1 MNHHEPNHIELY
13 FYREGMTVLY
23 YIVDYKDND
32 VVIQINAAEAVEN
45 IVPRDTLT
53 EQIDFKPH
61 HAANYSI
68 FQGRPDFSSQLR
80 L

>member
-1 MNHHEPNHIELY
+1 MSQVILNFN
-13 FYREGMTVLY
+13 FYRDSMTVLY
-23 YIVDYKDND
+23 YIVAYKDND

-61 HAANYSI
+61 HTSDYNIYE
-68 FQGRPDFSSQLR
+68 GYDRTDFSLQLR
-80 L
+80 S

>member
-1 MNHHEPNHIELY
+1 MSQIILSY
-13 FYREGMTVLY
+13 IFYREGMTVLY

-45 IVPRDTLT
+45 IVPLDTLT
-53 EQIDFKPH
+53 EQVDFKPH
-61 HAANYSI
+61 HASDYSI
-68 FQGRPDFSSQLR
+68 FEGRTDFSSQLR

>member
-1 MNHHEPNHIELY
+1 MLNYN
-13 FYREGMTVLY
+13 FYRDSMTVLY
-23 YIVDYKDND
+23 YIVDYEDND

-61 HAANYSI
+61 HASDYNIYEGYDRAY
-68 FQGRPDFSSQLR
+68 FSSQLR
-80 L
+80 